1 MWNQDR
7 SVLLSLVCTR
17 ILMVLG
23 LILALIFLLPALQE
37 ILSVLGVNVAPGT
50 LWLAP
55 LYFAFCVPAYVSLV
69 SLDRLLAAVRRNEVF
84 TQRNT
89 RFLRIIS
96 WCCVAVALILLVG
109 VICSGFSALF
119 LIIPAVIAAFFG
131 VILRVVK
138 NLFAAAM
145 ALKDEN
151 DFTI

>member
-1 MWNQDR
+1 
-7 SVLLSLVCTR
+7 
-17 ILMVLG
+17 MVLG
-23 LILALIFLLPALQE
+23 LLLALLFLLPVMQNV
-37 ILSVLGVNVAPGT
+37 LSTLGINVAPGT

-55 LYFAFCVPAYVSLV
+55 VYYAFCIPAYVALF
-69 SLDRLLAAVRRNEVF
+69 SLDRLLAAIRNNEVF
-84 TQRNT
+84 TLRNI

-96 WCCVAVALILLVG
+96 WCCAAVALILVIG
-109 VICSGFSALF
+109 VFCSGLVALF

-138 NLFAAAM
+138 NLFAAAV